1 MPSLPL
7 SVDHAMEVAAS
18 PDDLWAVLAD
28 PSTRPSWMT
37 ELVEVDAAPG
47 PVEVGDRFNG
57 RTSILFHDFVGAS
70 EVTEVGPGR
79 HLAEEVVIGARF
91 VSRWELVPSTDGA
104 ATTVRHTIDVELPA
118 GPFSPLERWVL
129 RRRLLRMQ
137 RQSLANLAR
146 RFASVG

>member
-7 SVDHAMEVAAS
+7 SVDHATDVAA
-18 PDDLWAVLAD
+18 PPEDVWAVLAD

-47 PVEVGDRFNG
+47 QVAVGDRFNG
-57 RTSILFHDFVGAS
+57 RSSILFHDFIGAS
-70 EVTEVGPGR
+70 EVTEAEPGR
-79 HLAEEVVIGARF
+79 HLVEEVVIGARF
-91 VSRWELVPSTDGA
+91 VSRWGVRSTEAGA
-104 ATTVRHTIDVELPA
+104 RVHHTIDVEFPA

-146 RFASVG
+146 RFSAS